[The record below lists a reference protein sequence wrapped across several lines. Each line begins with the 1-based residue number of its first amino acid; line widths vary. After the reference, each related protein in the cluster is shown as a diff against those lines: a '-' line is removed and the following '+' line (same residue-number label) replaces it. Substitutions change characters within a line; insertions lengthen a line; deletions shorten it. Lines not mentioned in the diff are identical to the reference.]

1 MPAWGQAQ
9 GTSDTDRPG
18 PGGPSCVAAPGQHQV
33 EEAGCLRDME
43 MLSLVG
49 RRENK
54 MPGTQRN
61 KSRQFSR

>member
-1 MPAWGQAQ
+1 MPAQGQPQ

-33 EEAGCLRDME
+33 GGAGCLRDTE

-49 RRENK
+49 RRGDK
-54 MPGTQRN
+54 TPGKQRN
-61 KSRQFSR
+61 KSRKFSR